1 MITGALAEDPPASDV
16 CIVGGGPAGISLA
29 LGLAGRDNLRVTL
42 LESGGLTFE
51 EHTQELARADV
62 VGTPYYPLHETRIR
76 ALGGSSWSWG
86 GICTPM
92 DALAFEA
99 RPWIPNGGWPF
110 PQSTLAPYLDTA
122 LELCGITS
130 ATRAEV
136 DQATIATFAA
146 SGLDEAQVQPVPI
159 YFGRPVRFGPAY
171 RERLEAASN
180 VTVQLHTTATGLAV
194 ERGRVVGIPVVSDG
208 RRAVLRAR
216 SVVLA
221 AGGIENARL
230 LLIAGQGG
238 DAAGRYFME
247 HPRVVDRFRIR
258 AGETPLSRL
267 VGGGAAGTL
276 RFFRLSTSD
285 ALQRRE
291 GLLNQHVN
299 LELGY
304 LGQAS
309 RQWPAVRRLAT
320 LMRRPWNESPYFQ
333 DVGGGRLKLRFSD
346 LSVALRRPDQS
357 ALSALAALAGPP
369 ALRRFLEVSSAIE
382 QLPERDNRVELLPE
396 VDALGMPRVRVHWRV
411 GETEERT
418 YRRSLQVVVEQLTR
432 LEPGL
437 AQARLGEPDP
447 WPSQVIGNWH
457 HEGTTRMHAN
467 PDMGVVDTD
476 CRVHGLDNLY
486 VAGSSVFPASGST
499 SPTVTI
505 VQLALRLADQL
516 EARLAGQPLASP
528 QMV

>member
-1 MITGALAEDPPASDV
+1 
-16 CIVGGGPAGISLA
+16 
-29 LGLAGRDNLRVTL
+29 
-42 LESGGLTFE
+42 
-51 EHTQELARADV
+51 
-62 VGTPYYPLHETRIR
+62 
-76 ALGGSSWSWG
+76 
-86 GICTPM
+86 
-92 DALAFEA
+92 FEA
-99 RPWIPNGGWPF
+99 RPWAGDGGWPF
-110 PQSTLAPYLDTA
+110 PRSTLEPYLGPA
-122 LELCGITS
+122 LELCGVTPAARVAADE
-130 ATRAEV
+130 ATTTRFTE
-136 DQATIATFAA
+136 
-146 SGLDEAQVQPVPI
+146 SGLDAGQVQPVPV

-171 RERLEAASN
+171 RERLAAARS
-180 VTVQLHTTATGLAV
+180 VTVLLHTTATGLAV
-194 ERGRVVGIPVVSDG
+194 EHGQVVGVPVVSEG
-208 RRAVLRAR
+208 RHGAIRAR
-216 SVVLA
+216 AVVLA

-320 LMRRPWNESPYFQ
+320 LMRRPWNESPYYQ
-333 DVGGGRLKLRFSD
+333 DLGGGRLKLRASD
-346 LSVALRRPDQS
+346 LALALRRPDLS

-369 ALRRFLEVSSAIE
+369 SLRRFLEVSSAVE
-382 QLPERDNRVELLPE
+382 QLPQRDNRVELLPE
-396 VDALGMPRVRVHWRV
+396 VDALGMPRVRIHWRF
-411 GETEERT
+411 GAAEERT
-418 YRRSLQVVVEQLTR
+418 YRRSLQVVLDQLAR

-457 HEGTTRMHAN
+457 HEGTTRMHAD
-467 PDMGVVDTD
+467 PSLGVVDTD

-486 VAGSSVFPASGST
+486 IAGSSVFPASGST

-505 VQLALRLADQL
+505 VQLALRLADRL
-516 EARLAGQPLASP
+516 EASLADQLLASP